1 MNKNLERKGLR
12 TWIEIDTKALTHN
25 YSELRSI
32 TKSCKLMAVVK
43 SNAYGHGF
51 VGISQAV
58 EKFGIDWIG
67 VDSIVEALA
76 LREEGIT
83 KPILVLGYTLPE
95 MLERA
100 AAQNISLTVS
110 TFELLEM
117 IKSTPF
123 SHTLKIHIKVD
134 TGMHRQGFQEFQI
147 EEVMNVLADLGAK
160 VNVEGLFTHF
170 AAAKDPNAREDTRAQ
185 VASFMKW
192 AAAFDAAGFK
202 AIKHASA
209 SGGTLI
215 FPEAHLDM
223 VRSGIA
229 TYGLWPSAE
238 AQKVERIDGKKVEL
252 HPILSWRTLISE
264 VKKVPKGDR
273 VGYDFTETFERDS
286 TIAIVPIGYWHGY
299 ARALSSVGQVL
310 VRGARARVLGRVSM
324 DMLIID
330 VTDIP
335 HVHVGDEV
343 TLIGK
348 DGHEEVTAQELA
360 DLSNTSLYE
369 FVTRLNPLIKR
380 IYL

>member
-58 EKFGIDWIG
+58 EKLGIDWIG

-147 EEVMNVLADLGAK
+147 EEVLQALTDLGRK
-160 VNVEGLFTHF
+160 VEIEGLFTHF
-170 AAAKDPNAREDTRAQ
+170 AAAKDPNVREDTRAQ

-192 AAAFDAAGFK
+192 SAAFDAAGFK

-229 TYGLWPSAE
+229 MYGLWPSAE
-238 AQKVERIDGKKVEL
+238 AQHAEQIDGKKVEL
-252 HPILSWRTLISE
+252 HPILSWRSLIGE

-299 ARALSSVGQVL
+299 ARALSSVGHVL

-335 HVHVGDEV
+335 HVCVGDVV
-343 TLIGK
+343 TLIGI
-348 DGHEEVTAQELA
+348 DGKEQITVDELA
-360 DLSNTSLYE
+360 VRSHTSPYE

-380 IYL
+380 IYG